1 VKKMTMLDRLL
12 LLLTGGLAAY
22 QVAVAIE
29 GLPPAAV
36 VAYTVA
42 FGVLLVAG
50 LLLIILGFEILET
63 PFVVIVATLIPLGL
77 AVGLVAEYLPGL
89 LIAAVILA
97 GLGLLAVLLT
107 RLFRPGLAA
116 ALTLAVVHGISGLL
130 IFGLP
135 LVLSLNGAALPG
147 FALVGIGGGL
157 IGVGGLLLSF
167 LKTGHPLLSRQAIFT
182 ILPGLL
188 LLTTAA
194 FVGGFW
200 LR

>member
-1 VKKMTMLDRLL
+1 MKKMTMLDRLL

-36 VAYTVA
+36 AAYTVA

-50 LLLIILGFEILET
+50 LLLIILGFEILEA
-63 PFVVIVATLIPLGL
+63 PAVVIVATLIPLGL

-89 LIAAVILA
+89 LLAAAILA

-116 ALTLAVVHGISGLL
+116 ALTLSVVHGISGLL

-188 LLTTAA
+188 LVTTAA

>member
-1 VKKMTMLDRLL
+1 MLDRLL

>member
-1 VKKMTMLDRLL
+1 MKKMTMLDRLL

-36 VAYTVA
+36 AAYTVA

-50 LLLIILGFEILET
+50 LLLIILGFEILEA
-63 PFVVIVATLIPLGL
+63 PAVVIVATLIPLGL

-89 LIAAVILA
+89 LLAAAILA

-188 LLTTAA
+188 LVTTAA